1 MQRAGTEGREGGEGE
16 REREEEGGGRR
27 GEGERAAFA
36 AGGGSKTAMRPVRS
50 ALSALD
56 TWVESYKKPA
66 PRVPPLNLASLPVQ
80 TRKAP
85 PQHMAQGGVVPAG
98 GCGAVASSEDTSA
111 AVPHHDQSRQAD
123 EGRQGGAAGAAQGN
137 ISQPGVRGAGILG
150 ALGCVA
156 LSSMRV
162 FAGRRGQR
170 GSSER
175 EDGEMLREQSC
186 PHDINPPRLP
196 SPIEESFFK
205 SHEAKP

>member
-1 MQRAGTEGREGGEGE
+1 
-16 REREEEGGGRR
+16 
-27 GEGERAAFA
+27 
-36 AGGGSKTAMRPVRS
+36 MRPVRS

-56 TWVESYKKPA
+56 AWVESYKKPA

-80 TRKAP
+80 TRQAP
-85 PQHMAQGGVVPAG
+85 PQHRAQGDAVPAG
-98 GCGAVASSEDTSA
+98 VFAAVASSEDTTA
-111 AVPHHDQSRQAD
+111 AVPHHDQSRQAA
-123 EGRQGGAAGAAQGN
+123 EGRQGGTAGAAQGK
-137 ISQPGVRGAGILG
+137 ISQPGLRGAGILG
-150 ALGCVA
+150 AIGCVA
-156 LSSMRV
+156 MSSMRV

-196 SPIEESFFK
+196 SPIEENFFK